1 MIFEFLHAF
10 IANSI
15 NLKSMTRNSA
25 SWQLPF
31 KLFHRTFIQLAHLAA
46 VRADKMMMV
55 KMIKIALILDLQ
67 HSLPRLH
74 LNDSQPIKIAN
85 ITVNRVVAHFRIQLM
100 HKLIDLRHVDVF
112 TLKLIKIL

>member
-46 VRADKMMMV
+46 IRTNKMVMV

-100 HKLIDLRHVDVF
+100 HKLIDL
-112 TLKLIKIL
+112 